1 MTLDLKNVKPEE
13 LYFNRELSWL
23 SFNQRVLAE
32 AKDQSLPLLERL
44 KFLCIFENNLDEF
57 FMVRVARMRKHMA
70 AGVRRAYPDGQTPGQ
85 IHAKVCNIVR
95 KLSREHQHCLMGD
108 VLPSLRDEGVIIH
121 RYDGLP
127 EAEKKR
133 LRKRFQREIAPV
145 LTPLALDPG
154 HPFPH
159 LLDRGLNLIL
169 EIKRNPSDEKQ
180 GFAVLQIPPSLPRL
194 LHVGKDQFSF
204 QWVLLEELV
213 SANVAD
219 LFPGYHI
226 LSCGPFRLTRNA
238 ELELDDEDQQLI
250 DTVESALDQRPW
262 SPAVRLEIPTDAAPE
277 PIGLLCVDLALED
290 AEIFRCDGL
299 LDVNRLMVLTSL
311 DIPHLRDTPHVPRP
325 VTRNKGESI
334 FRWIRAGDRLV
345 HHPYEAYEP
354 VTELVQ
360 AASRD
365 PKVLAIKQTLYRT
378 SSDSPMVESL
388 KTAAGNGKQVT
399 VLVELKARFD
409 EPHNIQI
416 AREMED
422 AGVHVVYGIPGMKI
436 HCKSTLV
443 VRREDEEIRCY
454 AHLGTGNYHPK
465 TAKVYTDFSLFTADP
480 KVTDDVIELFNLLTG
495 YSRYDKWKNL
505 WVAPRHF
512 RKPLLRL
519 IKAEEQAAKAGKP
532 ARIAAKMNQL
542 EDPEIIR
549 ALYRASQAG
558 VSIDLVIRGFC
569 CLRPGIPG
577 LSENIRVRSVVGRFL
592 EHSRIFHFHAG
603 GEEDTYIG
611 SADWMPRNLDRRVE
625 SLVRVLDAE
634 VRERLLMEG
643 LECSY
648 AENVKAWDLQSD
660 GTYVRSKPGKDPF
673 DSHVALASG
682 KLPKRI
688 RGCPLVRGV
697 FPVGTSVPSKRA
709 SAKSRSK
716 NPPAKS
722 SGKEAAK
729 PETKESGKDGKA

>member
-1 MTLDLKNVKPEE
+1 MPRDLKTMPPGE
-13 LYFNRELSWL
+13 LFFNRELSWL
-23 SFNQRVLAE
+23 SFNQRVLEE

-57 FMVRVARMRKHMA
+57 FMVRVARMRKQMA
-70 AGVRRAYPDGQTPGQ
+70 AGVRTAYPDGQTPGQ
-85 IHAKVCNIVR
+85 IHAKVCEIVR

-108 VLPSLRDEGVIIH
+108 VLPNLRDEGVVIH
-121 RYDGLP
+121 HYESLP
-127 EAEKKR
+127 DSEKKR
-133 LRKRFQREIAPV
+133 LRKRFREEIAPV

-169 EIKRNPSDEKQ
+169 EIKRNPSAEKKA
-180 GFAVLQIPPSLPRL
+180 FAVLQIPPSLPRL
-194 LHVGKDQFSF
+194 LHVGKDQYSF
-204 QWVLLEELV
+204 EWVLLEELV
-213 SANVAD
+213 KANVAD
-219 LFPGYHI
+219 LFPGYTI

-238 ELELDDEDQQLI
+238 ELELEDEDQQLI

-262 SPAVRLEIPTDAAPE
+262 SPAVRLEIPNDAAPD
-277 PIGLLCVDLALED
+277 PIGLLCVDLALEET
-290 AEIFRCDGL
+290 EIFRRDGL
-299 LDVNRLMVLTSL
+299 LDVNRLMVLTGL
-311 DIPHLRDTPHVPRP
+311 DIPRLRYPPHSPRAVSRSP
-325 VTRNKGESI
+325 GESI
-334 FRWIRAGDRLV
+334 FRWIRGGDRLL
-345 HHPYEAYEP
+345 HHPYDAYDLVPEF
-354 VTELVQ
+354 VQ
-360 AASRD
+360 AAARD

-378 SSDSPMVESL
+378 SSDSPMVAAL
-388 KTAAGNGKQVT
+388 KLAAGNGKQVT

-443 VRREDEEIRCY
+443 VRREDEVIRCY
-454 AHLGTGNYHPK
+454 SHLGTGNYHPK
-465 TAKVYTDFSLFTADP
+465 TARIYTDFSLFTADP
-480 KVTDDVIELFNLLTG
+480 RVTQDVTELFNLLTG
-495 YSRYDKWKNL
+495 YSRFDRWKTL

-519 IKAEEQAAKAGKP
+519 IKAEEDAAKAGKT

-542 EDPEIIR
+542 EDPEVIR

-569 CLRPGIPG
+569 CLRPEVPG
-577 LSENIRVRSVVGRFL
+577 LSENIRVRSVVGKFL

-603 GEEDTYIG
+603 GEETTFIG

-625 SLVRVLDAE
+625 SLVQILDSE

-643 LECSY
+643 LECSF
-648 AENVKAWDLQSD
+648 AENVKTWNLRPD
-660 GTYVRSKPGKDPF
+660 GSYVRSKPGKEPF
-673 DSHVALASG
+673 ASHELLASG
-682 KLPKRI
+682 KIPKRT

-697 FPVGTSVPSKRA
+697 FPVGTSLPGKKNRGGT
-709 SAKSRSK
+709 KSQ
-716 NPPAKS
+716 
-722 SGKEAAK
+722 GKKQSPGAH
-729 PETKESGKDGKA
+729 T